1 MFLLINIIGLLV
13 FLGIA
18 VLFSRDRK
26 HIQWKSIL
34 ILVLLNVFLAWFFV
48 YFQIGRSIVEGLAAA
63 IAWVIQ
69 SAHTGTGFAFSSFTS
84 GKQMDM
90 AVSALFP
97 ILLVVPLFD
106 ILMYFNILPKIIGGI
121 GFVLAKITRQPK
133 FESFFGIEMM
143 FLGNTEALAVSNE
156 QLKRM
161 NEMRVLTVAMMSMS
175 SISGAIVGAY
185 VQMIPG
191 ELVLTAIPLN
201 IINAIIVTSILNPV
215 TVEEKED
222 IIYSINNDE
231 KIERQPFFSFLGDS
245 VLNAGKLVLII
256 IAFVISFVAL
266 ADFLDRFINLITG
279 LVGSWMGMKGSFGLN
294 QILGVFM
301 YPFALLLGLP
311 WGEAWIVA
319 QQMSKK
325 IVTNEFVVMG
335 EITKVIDTYSAH
347 RRAVIS
353 TFLVSFANFST
364 IGMIVG
370 TLKGIV
376 DKKTSDF
383 VSKYVPMMLLSGILV
398 SLLTAAFVGLFA
410 W

>member
-1 MFLLINIIGLLV
+1 MYLLINIVGLIV

-18 VLFSRDRK
+18 VLFSRNRK
-26 HIQWKSIL
+26 AIQWKSIG
-34 ILVLLNVFLAWFFV
+34 ILVIVNLFLAWFFV
-48 YFQIGRSIVEGLAAA
+48 FFPWGNAAVSKMA
-63 IAWVIQ
+63 DGIAWLIE
-69 SAHTGTGFAFSSFTS
+69 SANAGTGFAFKSFVDT
-84 GKQMDM
+84 KEIDM
-90 AVSALFP
+90 AVAALFP

-106 ILMYFNILPKIIGGI
+106 ILMYFNILPKVIGWI
-121 GFVLAKITRQPK
+121 GWALAKITRQPK

-143 FLGNTEALAVSNE
+143 FLGNTEALAVSSE

-161 NEMRVLTVAMMSMS
+161 NEMRVLTIAMMSMS
-175 SISGAIVGAY
+175 SVSGAIVGAY
-185 VQMIPG
+185 VTMIPG

-215 TVEEKED
+215 TVEEHED
-222 IIYSINNDE
+222 VIYHIQQE
-231 KIERQPFFSFLGDS
+231 GVERQPFFSFLGDS
-245 VLNAGKLVLII
+245 VINAGKLVLII

-266 ADFLDRFINLITG
+266 ADLIDRLLHVLSGTVIGWFN
-279 LVGSWMGMKGSFGLN
+279 VKFSFGLD
-294 QILGVFM
+294 QILGVIM
-301 YPFALLLGLP
+301 VPFSLLLGLP
-311 WGEAWIVA
+311 WSEAWPVA
-319 QQMSKK
+319 QQMAKK

-335 EITKVIDTYSAH
+335 QISDAVKSYDPH

-364 IGMIVG
+364 IGMIIG

>member
-1 MFLLINIIGLLV
+1 MFLLVNIIGLLA

-26 HIQWKSIL
+26 NIQWKSIL
-34 ILVLLNVFLAWFFV
+34 ILVVLNLFLAWFFV
-48 YFQIGRSIVEGLAAA
+48 YFQIGRTIVEGLASA

-90 AVSALFP
+90 AISALFP

-106 ILMYFNILPKIIGGI
+106 VLMYFNILPKIIGGI
-121 GFVLAKITRQPK
+121 GWVLAKITRQPK

-191 ELVLTAIPLN
+191 DLVLTAIPLN
-201 IINAIIVTSILNPV
+201 IINAMIVSSILNPV
-215 TVEEKED
+215 SVEEQED
-222 IIYSINNDE
+222 IIYSIKNNE
-231 KIERQPFFSFLGDS
+231 TVERQPFFSFLGDS

-266 ADFLDRFINLITG
+266 ADLIDRFINLITG
-279 LVGSWMGMKGSFGLN
+279 LVGGWIGVKGSFGLN
-294 QILGVFM
+294 QILGLFM

-319 QQMSKK
+319 QQMAKK

-335 EITKVIDTYSAH
+335 EISKVVDSYSPH

-376 DKKTSDF
+376 DQKTSDF
-383 VSKYVPMMLLSGILV
+383 VSKYVPMMLLAGILV

>member
-201 IINAIIVTSILNPV
+201 IINAIIVASILNPV

-311 WGEAWIVA
+311 WGEAWRVA

>member
-1 MFLLINIIGLLV
+1 MFLLINIIGLIV

-26 HIQWKSIL
+26 NIQWQSIG
-34 ILVLLNVFLAWFFV
+34 ILVVLNLFLAWFFI
-48 YFQIGRSIVEGLAAA
+48 YFDWGQKAVRGAANG
-63 IAWVIQ
+63 IAWVVQ
-69 SAHTGTGFAFSSFTS
+69 SAHAGTGFAFASLTNV
-84 GKQMDM
+84 KMMDM
-90 AVSALFP
+90 AVAALFP
-97 ILLVVPLFD
+97 ILLIVPLFD

-121 GFVLAKITRQPK
+121 GWLLAKVTRQPK

-143 FLGNTEALAVSNE
+143 FLGNTEALAVSSE

-161 NEMRVLTVAMMSMS
+161 NEMRVLTIAMMSMS
-175 SISGAIVGAY
+175 SVSGAIVGAY
-185 VQMIPG
+185 VQMVPG

-201 IINAIIVTSILNPV
+201 IVNAIIVSCLLNPV
-215 TVEEKED
+215 SVEEKED
-222 IIYSINNDE
+222 IIYSLKNNE
-231 KIERQPFFSFLGDS
+231 VERQPFFSFLGDS
-245 VLNAGKLVLII
+245 VLAAGKLVLII

-266 ADFLDRFINLITG
+266 ADLFDRFINLITG
-279 LVGSWMGMKGSFGLN
+279 LIAGWIGIKGSFGLN

-301 YPFALLLGLP
+301 YPFALLFGLP
-311 WGEAWIVA
+311 YDEAWLVA
-319 QQMSKK
+319 QQMAKK

-335 EITKVIDTYSAH
+335 EISKDIASYTPH
-347 RRAVIS
+347 HRAVIT
-353 TFLVSFANFST
+353 TFLISFANFST
-364 IGMIVG
+364 IGMIIG

>member
-1 MFLLINIIGLLV
+1 MFLLVNIIGLLA

-26 HIQWKSIL
+26 NIQWKSIL
-34 ILVLLNVFLAWFFV
+34 ILVVLNLFLAWFFV
-48 YFQIGRSIVEGLAAA
+48 YFQIGRTIVEGLASA

-90 AVSALFP
+90 AISALFP

-106 ILMYFNILPKIIGGI
+106 VLMYFNILPKIIGGI
-121 GFVLAKITRQPK
+121 GWVLAKITRQPK

-191 ELVLTAIPLN
+191 DLVLTAIPLN
-201 IINAIIVTSILNPV
+201 IINAIIVSSILNPV
-215 TVEEKED
+215 SVEEQED
-222 IIYSINNDE
+222 IIYSIKNNE
-231 KIERQPFFSFLGDS
+231 TVERQPFFSFLGDS

-256 IAFVISFVAL
+256 TAFVISFVAL
-266 ADFLDRFINLITG
+266 ADLIDRFINLITG
-279 LVGSWMGMKGSFGLN
+279 LVGGWICVKGSFGLN
-294 QILGVFM
+294 QILGLFM

-319 QQMSKK
+319 QQMAKK

-335 EITKVIDTYSAH
+335 EISKVVDSYSPH

-376 DKKTSDF
+376 DQKTSDF
-383 VSKYVPMMLLSGILV
+383 VSKYVPMMLLAGILV

>member
-1 MFLLINIIGLLV
+1 MFLLVNIIGLLA

-26 HIQWKSIL
+26 NIQWKSIL
-34 ILVLLNVFLAWFFV
+34 ILVVLNLFLAWFFV
-48 YFQIGRSIVEGLAAA
+48 YFQIGRTIVEELASA

-90 AVSALFP
+90 AISALFP

-106 ILMYFNILPKIIGGI
+106 VLMYFNILPKIIGGI
-121 GFVLAKITRQPK
+121 GWVLAKITRQPK

-191 ELVLTAIPLN
+191 DLVLTAIPLN
-201 IINAIIVTSILNPV
+201 IINAIIVSSILNPV
-215 TVEEKED
+215 SVEEQED
-222 IIYSINNDE
+222 IIYSIKNNE
-231 KIERQPFFSFLGDS
+231 TVKRQPFFSFLGDS

-266 ADFLDRFINLITG
+266 ADLIDRFINLITG
-279 LVGSWMGMKGSFGLN
+279 LVGGWIGVKGSFGLN
-294 QILGVFM
+294 QILGLFM

-319 QQMSKK
+319 QQMAKK

-335 EITKVIDTYSAH
+335 EISKVVDSYSPH

-376 DKKTSDF
+376 DQKTSDF
-383 VSKYVPMMLLSGILV
+383 VSKYVPMMLLAGILV

>member
-1 MFLLINIIGLLV
+1 MFLLVNIIGLLA

-26 HIQWKSIL
+26 NIQWKSIL
-34 ILVLLNVFLAWFFV
+34 ILVVLNLFLAWFFV
-48 YFQIGRSIVEGLAAA
+48 YFQIGRTIVEGLASA

-90 AVSALFP
+90 AISALFP

-106 ILMYFNILPKIIGGI
+106 VLMYFNILPKIIGGI
-121 GFVLAKITRQPK
+121 GWVLAKITRQPK

-191 ELVLTAIPLN
+191 DLVLTAIPLN
-201 IINAIIVTSILNPV
+201 IINAIIVSSILNPV
-215 TVEEKED
+215 SVEEQED
-222 IIYSINNDE
+222 IIYSIKNNE
-231 KIERQPFFSFLGDS
+231 TVKRQPFFSFLGDS

-266 ADFLDRFINLITG
+266 ADLIDRFINLITG
-279 LVGSWMGMKGSFGLN
+279 LVGGWIGVKGSFGLN
-294 QILGVFM
+294 QILGLFM

-311 WGEAWIVA
+311 WREAWIVA
-319 QQMSKK
+319 QQMAKK

-335 EITKVIDTYSAH
+335 EISKVVDSYSPH

-376 DKKTSDF
+376 DQKTSDF
-383 VSKYVPMMLLSGILV
+383 VSKYVPMMLLAGILV

>member
-121 GFVLAKITRQPK
+121 GFVLAKITCQPK

-201 IINAIIVTSILNPV
+201 IINAIIVASILNPV

-279 LVGSWMGMKGSFGLN
+279 LVGSWIGMKGSFGLN

>member
-1 MFLLINIIGLLV
+1 MFLLVNIIGLLA
-13 FLGIA
+13 FLGMA

-26 HIQWKSIL
+26 NIQWKSIL
-34 ILVLLNVFLAWFFV
+34 ILVVLNLFLAWFFV
-48 YFQIGRSIVEGLAAA
+48 YFQIGRTIVEGLASA

-90 AVSALFP
+90 AISALFP

-106 ILMYFNILPKIIGGI
+106 VLMYFNILPKIIGGI
-121 GFVLAKITRQPK
+121 GWVLAKITRQPK

-191 ELVLTAIPLN
+191 DLVLTAIPLN
-201 IINAIIVTSILNPV
+201 IINAIIVSSILNPV
-215 TVEEKED
+215 SVEEQED
-222 IIYSINNDE
+222 IIYSIKNNE
-231 KIERQPFFSFLGDS
+231 TVERQPFFSFLGDS

-266 ADFLDRFINLITG
+266 ADLIDRFINLITG
-279 LVGSWMGMKGSFGLN
+279 LVGGWIGVKGSFGLN
-294 QILGVFM
+294 QILGLFM

-319 QQMSKK
+319 QQMAKK

-335 EITKVIDTYSAH
+335 EISKVVDSYSPH

-376 DKKTSDF
+376 DQKTSDF
-383 VSKYVPMMLLSGILV
+383 VSKYVPMMLLAGILV

>member
-1 MFLLINIIGLLV
+1 MFLLVNIIGLLA

-18 VLFSRDRK
+18 VIFSRDRK
-26 HIQWKSIL
+26 NIQWKSIL
-34 ILVLLNVFLAWFFV
+34 ILVVLNLFLAWFFV
-48 YFQIGRSIVEGLAAA
+48 YFQIGRTIVEGLASA

-90 AVSALFP
+90 AISALFP

-106 ILMYFNILPKIIGGI
+106 VLMYFNILPKIIGGI
-121 GFVLAKITRQPK
+121 GWVLAKITRQPK

-191 ELVLTAIPLN
+191 DLVLTAIPLN
-201 IINAIIVTSILNPV
+201 IINAIIVSSILNPV
-215 TVEEKED
+215 SVEEQED
-222 IIYSINNDE
+222 IIYSIKNNE
-231 KIERQPFFSFLGDS
+231 TVKRQPFFSFLGDS

-266 ADFLDRFINLITG
+266 ADLIDRFINLITG
-279 LVGSWMGMKGSFGLN
+279 LVGGWIGVKGSFGLN
-294 QILGVFM
+294 QILGLFM

-319 QQMSKK
+319 QQMAKK

-335 EITKVIDTYSAH
+335 EISKVVDSYSPH

-376 DKKTSDF
+376 DQKTSDF
-383 VSKYVPMMLLSGILV
+383 VSKYVPMMLLAGILV

>member
-1 MFLLINIIGLLV
+1 MMFLLINIIGLIV

-18 VLFSRDRK
+18 VLFSRKKSD
-26 HIQWKSIL
+26 IQWKSIG
-34 ILVLLNVFLAWFFV
+34 ILVVINLFLAWFFM
-48 YFQIGRSIVEGLAAA
+48 YFPWGKLAVQLLANG
-63 IAWVIQ
+63 ISWVID
-69 SAHTGTGFAFSSFTS
+69 SAHVGTGFAFASWTNTEM
-84 GKQMDM
+84 MDM

-106 ILMYFNILPKIIGGI
+106 ILMYFNILPKVIGGI
-121 GFVLAKITRQPK
+121 GWALAKITRQPK

-161 NEMRVLTVAMMSMS
+161 KETRVLTVAMMSMS

-185 VQMIPG
+185 VSMIPG
-191 ELVLTAIPLN
+191 DLVLTAIPLN
-201 IINAIIVTSILNPV
+201 IINAIIVSSILNPV
-215 TVEEKED
+215 SVEEKED
-222 IIYSINNDE
+222 IIYSIRNEEIE
-231 KIERQPFFSFLGDS
+231 KQPFFSFLGDS
-245 VLNAGKLVLII
+245 VLNAGKLILII

-266 ADFLDRFINLITG
+266 SDLIDRFINLITG
-279 LVGSWMGMKGSFGLN
+279 IIAGWAGIKGSFGLD
-294 QILGVFM
+294 QILGTFM

-311 WGEAWIVA
+311 FDEAWIVA
-319 QQMSKK
+319 QQMAKK

-335 EITKVIDTYSAH
+335 QIKDVIDSYSPH
-347 RRAVIS
+347 RRAVIA

-364 IGMIVG
+364 IGMIIG

-383 VSKYVPMMLLSGILV
+383 VSQYVQ
-398 SLLTAAFVGLFA
+398 
-410 W
+410 

>member
-1 MFLLINIIGLLV
+1 MFLLVNIIGLLA

-18 VLFSRDRK
+18 VIFSRDRK
-26 HIQWKSIL
+26 NIQWKSIL
-34 ILVLLNVFLAWFFV
+34 ILVVLNLFLAWFFV
-48 YFQIGRSIVEGLAAA
+48 YFQIGRTIVEGLASA

-90 AVSALFP
+90 AISALFP

-121 GFVLAKITRQPK
+121 GWVLAKITRQPK

-191 ELVLTAIPLN
+191 DLVLTAIPLN

-215 TVEEKED
+215 SVEEQED
-222 IIYSINNDE
+222 IIYSIKNNE
-231 KIERQPFFSFLGDS
+231 TVERQPFFSFLGDS

-266 ADFLDRFINLITG
+266 ADLIDRFINLITG
-279 LVGSWMGMKGSFGLN
+279 LVGGWIGVKGSFGLN
-294 QILGVFM
+294 QILGLFM

-319 QQMSKK
+319 QQMAKK

-335 EITKVIDTYSAH
+335 EISKVVDSYSPH

-376 DKKTSDF
+376 DQKTSDF
-383 VSKYVPMMLLSGILV
+383 VSKYVPMMLLAGILV

>member
-1 MFLLINIIGLLV
+1 MFLLVNIIGLLA

-26 HIQWKSIL
+26 NIQWKSIL
-34 ILVLLNVFLAWFFV
+34 ILVVLNLFLAWFFV
-48 YFQIGRSIVEGLAAA
+48 YFQIGRTIVEGLASA

-90 AVSALFP
+90 AISTLFP

-106 ILMYFNILPKIIGGI
+106 VLMYFNILPKIIGGI
-121 GFVLAKITRQPK
+121 GWVLAKITRQPK

-191 ELVLTAIPLN
+191 DLVLTAIPLN
-201 IINAIIVTSILNPV
+201 IINAIIVSSILNPV
-215 TVEEKED
+215 SVEEQED
-222 IIYSINNDE
+222 IIYSIKNNE
-231 KIERQPFFSFLGDS
+231 TVKRQPFFSFLGDS

-266 ADFLDRFINLITG
+266 ADLIDRFINLITG
-279 LVGSWMGMKGSFGLN
+279 LVGGWIGVKGSFGLN
-294 QILGVFM
+294 QILGLFM

-319 QQMSKK
+319 QQMAKK

-335 EITKVIDTYSAH
+335 EISKVVDSYSPH

-376 DKKTSDF
+376 DQKTSDF
-383 VSKYVPMMLLSGILV
+383 VSKYVPMMLLAGILV

>member
-121 GFVLAKITRQPK
+121 GFLLAKITRQPK

-201 IINAIIVTSILNPV
+201 IINAIIVASILNPV

>member
-18 VLFSRDRK
+18 VLFSRNRK

-63 IAWVIQ
+63 IAWIIQ

-201 IINAIIVTSILNPV
+201 IINAIIVASILNPV

-279 LVGSWMGMKGSFGLN
+279 LVGSWMGLKGSFGLN

-335 EITKVIDTYSAH
+335 EISKVVDSYSPH

-376 DKKTSDF
+376 DQKTSDF
-383 VSKYVPMMLLSGILV
+383 VSKYVPMMLLAGILV

>member
-34 ILVLLNVFLAWFFV
+34 ILVLLNVFLACFFV

-201 IINAIIVTSILNPV
+201 IINAIIVASILNPV

>member
-1 MFLLINIIGLLV
+1 MFLLVNIIGLLA

-26 HIQWKSIL
+26 NIQWKSIL
-34 ILVLLNVFLAWFFV
+34 ILVVLNLFLAWFFV
-48 YFQIGRSIVEGLAAA
+48 YFQIGRTIIEGLASA

-90 AVSALFP
+90 AISALFP

-106 ILMYFNILPKIIGGI
+106 VLMYFNILPKIIGGI
-121 GFVLAKITRQPK
+121 GWVLAKITRQPK

-191 ELVLTAIPLN
+191 DLVLTAIPLN
-201 IINAIIVTSILNPV
+201 IINAIIVSSILNPV
-215 TVEEKED
+215 SVEEQED
-222 IIYSINNDE
+222 IIYSIKNNE
-231 KIERQPFFSFLGDS
+231 TVERQPFFSFLGDS

-266 ADFLDRFINLITG
+266 ADLIDRFINLITG
-279 LVGSWMGMKGSFGLN
+279 LVGGWIGVKGSFGLN
-294 QILGVFM
+294 QILGLFM

-319 QQMSKK
+319 QQMAKK

-335 EITKVIDTYSAH
+335 EISKVVDSYSPH

-376 DKKTSDF
+376 DQKTSDF
-383 VSKYVPMMLLSGILV
+383 VSKYVPMMLLAGILV

>member
-201 IINAIIVTSILNPV
+201 IINAIIVASILNPV

-279 LVGSWMGMKGSFGLN
+279 LVGSWMGLKGSFGLN

-319 QQMSKK
+319 QQRSKK

>member
-1 MFLLINIIGLLV
+1 MYLVINIIGLLV

-18 VLFSRDRK
+18 VLFSRDCK
-26 HIQWKSIL
+26 NIQWKSIL
-34 ILVLLNVFLAWFFV
+34 ILVVLNVFLAWFFV
-48 YFQIGRSIVEGLAAA
+48 YFQIGRSIVEGLASA

-69 SAHTGTGFAFSSFTS
+69 SAHTGTGFAFNSFTS

-121 GFVLAKITRQPK
+121 GWVLAKITRQPK
-133 FESFFGIEMM
+133 FESFFGVEMM

-191 ELVLTAIPLN
+191 DLVLTAIPLN
-201 IINAIIVTSILNPV
+201 IINAIIVSSILNPV
-215 TVEEKED
+215 SVEEQED
-222 IIYSINNDE
+222 IIYTINNGE
-231 KIERQPFFSFLGDS
+231 TAERQPFFSFLGDS

-266 ADFLDRFINLITG
+266 ADLIDRFINLITG
-279 LVGSWMGMKGSFGLN
+279 LVGGWIGMKGSFGLN

-319 QQMSKK
+319 QQMAKK

-335 EITKVIDTYSAH
+335 EITKAVNSYSPH

-383 VSKYVPMMLLSGILV
+383 VSKYVPMMLLAGILV

>member
-1 MFLLINIIGLLV
+1 MFLLINIIGLIV

-26 HIQWKSIL
+26 NIQWQSIG
-34 ILVLLNVFLAWFFV
+34 ILVVLNLFLAWFFI
-48 YFQIGRSIVEGLAAA
+48 YFDWGQKTVRGAANG
-63 IAWVIQ
+63 IAWVVQ
-69 SAHTGTGFAFSSFTS
+69 SAHAGTGFAFASLTNV
-84 GKQMDM
+84 KMMDM
-90 AVSALFP
+90 AVAALFP
-97 ILLVVPLFD
+97 ILLIVPLFD

-121 GFVLAKITRQPK
+121 GWLLAKVTRQPK

-143 FLGNTEALAVSNE
+143 FLGNTEALAVSSE

-161 NEMRVLTVAMMSMS
+161 NEMRVLTIAMMSMS
-175 SISGAIVGAY
+175 SVSGAIVGAY
-185 VQMIPG
+185 VQMVPG

-201 IINAIIVTSILNPV
+201 IVNAIIVSCLLNPV
-215 TVEEKED
+215 SVEEKED
-222 IIYSINNDE
+222 IIYSLKNNE
-231 KIERQPFFSFLGDS
+231 VERQPFFSFLGDS
-245 VLNAGKLVLII
+245 VLAAGKLVLII

-266 ADFLDRFINLITG
+266 ADLFDRFINLITG
-279 LVGSWMGMKGSFGLN
+279 LIAGWIGIKGSFGLN

-311 WGEAWIVA
+311 YDEAWLVA
-319 QQMSKK
+319 QQMAKK

-335 EITKVIDTYSAH
+335 EISKDIASYTPH
-347 RRAVIS
+347 HRAVIT
-353 TFLVSFANFST
+353 TFLISFANFST
-364 IGMIVG
+364 IGMIIG

>member
-18 VLFSRDRK
+18 VLFSRNRK

-34 ILVLLNVFLAWFFV
+34 ILALLNVFLAWFFV

-63 IAWVIQ
+63 IAWIIQ

-191 ELVLTAIPLN
+191 DLVLTAIPLN
-201 IINAIIVTSILNPV
+201 IINAIIVSSILNPV
-215 TVEEKED
+215 SVEEQED
-222 IIYSINNDE
+222 IIYSIKNNE
-231 KIERQPFFSFLGDS
+231 TVERQPFFSFLGDS

-266 ADFLDRFINLITG
+266 ADLIDRFINLITG
-279 LVGSWMGMKGSFGLN
+279 LVGGWIGVKGSFGLN
-294 QILGVFM
+294 QILGLFM

-319 QQMSKK
+319 QQMAKK

-335 EITKVIDTYSAH
+335 EISKVVDSYSPH

-376 DKKTSDF
+376 DQKTSDF
-383 VSKYVPMMLLSGILV
+383 VSKYVPMMLLAGILV

>member
-1 MFLLINIIGLLV
+1 MFLLVNIIGLLA

-18 VLFSRDRK
+18 VIFSRDRK
-26 HIQWKSIL
+26 NIQWKSIL
-34 ILVLLNVFLAWFFV
+34 ILVVLNLFLAWFFV
-48 YFQIGRSIVEGLAAA
+48 YFQIGRTIVEGLASA

-90 AVSALFP
+90 AISALFP

-106 ILMYFNILPKIIGGI
+106 VLMYFNILPKIIGGI
-121 GFVLAKITRQPK
+121 GWVLAKITRQPK

-191 ELVLTAIPLN
+191 DLVLTAIPLN
-201 IINAIIVTSILNPV
+201 IINAIIVSSILNPV
-215 TVEEKED
+215 SVEEQED
-222 IIYSINNDE
+222 IIYSIKNNE
-231 KIERQPFFSFLGDS
+231 TVERQPFFSFLGDS

-266 ADFLDRFINLITG
+266 ADLIDRFINLITG
-279 LVGSWMGMKGSFGLN
+279 LVGGWIGVKGSFGLN
-294 QILGVFM
+294 QILGLFM

-319 QQMSKK
+319 QQMAKK

-335 EITKVIDTYSAH
+335 EISKVVDSYSPH

-376 DKKTSDF
+376 DQKTSDF
-383 VSKYVPMMLLSGILV
+383 ISKYVPMMLLAGILV